1 MSRTNTVSGY
11 IGLFQKMG
19 KSMRPRISK
28 GFTLF
33 EILITTFIFTV
44 VLSLLYTA
52 YMGTFR
58 NIEATESQSDI
69 YGMAR
74 ITLERM
80 VEDLGSVY
88 VNIPPSD
95 GFMGEDAEING
106 RNADTIRFLSR
117 AHIVFD
123 EDNVGARMA
132 EIVYYIKESE
142 EEDTFILYRSD
153 TQEFEERPEEGSGGL
168 ILCDG
173 LFSVNFIY
181 YNDEG
186 EEYESWDS
194 TKDEFKGRVPA
205 MVSIVLE
212 FFNRSNPEAPF
223 KFKTGVALPMAR
235 NSYGKTS

>member
-1 MSRTNTVSGY
+1 MRATN
-11 IGLFQKMG
+11 
-19 KSMRPRISK
+19 SK

-33 EILITTFIFTV
+33 EILITTFIFAV
-44 VLSLLYTA
+44 VLSLLYTS
-52 YMGTFR
+52 YIGTFR
-58 NIEATESQSDI
+58 NIEATESQADI

-117 AHIVFD
+117 AHIIFN
-123 EDNVGARMA
+123 EDDRGARMA

-142 EEDTFILYRSD
+142 EEDAFILYRSD

>member
-1 MSRTNTVSGY
+1 
-11 IGLFQKMG
+11 
-19 KSMRPRISK
+19 MRPRNSK

-33 EILITTFIFTV
+33 EILITTFIFAV

-52 YMGTFR
+52 FMGTFR
-58 NIEATESQSDI
+58 NIEATESQADI

-80 VEDLGSVY
+80 VEDLESVY
-88 VNIPPSD
+88 VSKGAKKSDPEENNPHSD

-117 AHIVFD
+117 AHIVFN
-123 EDNVGARMA
+123 EDNLGARMA

-153 TQEFEERPEEGSGGL
+153 TPEFEERPEEGTGGL
-168 ILCDG
+168 ILCDD
-173 LFSVNFIY
+173 LFSVNFTY
-181 YNDEG
+181 YTDEG

>member
-1 MSRTNTVSGY
+1 
-11 IGLFQKMG
+11 
-19 KSMRPRISK
+19 MRPTNSK

-33 EILITTFIFTV
+33 EILITTFIFAV
-44 VLSLLYTA
+44 VLSLLYTS
-52 YMGTFR
+52 YIGTFR
-58 NIEATESQSDI
+58 NIEATESQADI

-117 AHIVFD
+117 AHIIFN
-123 EDNVGARMA
+123 EDDRGARMA

-142 EEDTFILYRSD
+142 EEDAFILYRSD
-153 TQEFEERPEEGSGGL
+153 TPEFEEGPEEGTGGL

-173 LFSVNFIY
+173 LFSVNFTY
-181 YNDEG
+181 YTNEG

>member
-1 MSRTNTVSGY
+1 
-11 IGLFQKMG
+11 
-19 KSMRPRISK
+19 MRPTNSK

-33 EILITTFIFTV
+33 EILITMFIFAV
-44 VLSLLYTA
+44 VLSLLYTS
-52 YMGTFR
+52 YIGTFR
-58 NIEATESQSDI
+58 NIEATESQADI

-74 ITLERM
+74 IALERM

-88 VNIPPSD
+88 VSKYVSKGAKKSDSEENIPPSD

-117 AHIVFD
+117 AHIVFN
-123 EDNVGARMA
+123 EDNLGAGMA

-153 TQEFEERPEEGSGGL
+153 TQEFEERPEEGTGGL

-194 TKDEFKGRVPA
+194 TKDEFKGRAPA

>member
-1 MSRTNTVSGY
+1 
-11 IGLFQKMG
+11 
-19 KSMRPRISK
+19 MRPRNSK

-33 EILITTFIFTV
+33 EIMITTFIFAV

-117 AHIVFD
+117 AHIVFN

-153 TQEFEERPEEGSGGL
+153 TQEFEERPEEGTGGL

>member
-1 MSRTNTVSGY
+1 
-11 IGLFQKMG
+11 
-19 KSMRPRISK
+19 MRPRNSE

-33 EILITTFIFTV
+33 EILITTVIFAV

-74 ITLERM
+74 IALERM

-88 VNIPPSD
+88 VSKGVKKSDSEENIPPSE
-95 GFMGEDAEING
+95 GFVGENAEIDG

-117 AHIVFD
+117 AHIVFN
-123 EDNVGARMA
+123 EDDRGTRMA

-153 TQEFEERPEEGSGGL
+153 TPEFEERPEEGTGGL

-173 LFSVNFIY
+173 LFSVNFTFY
-181 YNDEG
+181 TDEG

-194 TKDEFKGRVPA
+194 TKDEFMGRVPA
-205 MVSIVLE
+205 MVSIQLE
-212 FFNRSNPEAPF
+212 FVNRSNPEAPF
-223 KFKTGVALPMAR
+223 KFKTGVALPMAGNR
-235 NSYGKTS
+235 YGKTS